1 MSVADPIAKVVDS
14 SIVTAEVRVAL
25 ERLRELAGELAAALF
40 DPEADDEA
48 VDRAGALLLDIG
60 PSAVEP
66 LVARLRADPRRGRDV
81 AAAVLCEMGE
91 PAVEALI
98 ACFTH
103 ENADVRA
110 TAAFLFTTLRD
121 PAGRAEL
128 PLIDL
133 LDDPDELVRQ
143 SAAYALGTQDSHR
156 SVPRL
161 IALATRPVQ
170 MPSRDADED
179 AWADAYPFDTCAA
192 VDALGQL
199 GDLRAVR
206 PLLFLIESQG
216 AEGPIYEEAVRAL
229 ALIGDPRGAQAV
241 RQAFEA
247 TRTEAAFADVLAA
260 MFGIASV
267 DDLSDLAES
276 EDAVTRRAVCE
287 ELIRLASPRS
297 APTVAALLVDP
308 DDEVRMAARE
318 ALGRT
323 ADDALVKEIVAG
335 LESPSVDARA
345 AAVELLPVLLA
356 WSE

>member
-1 MSVADPIAKVVDS
+1 VADPIAKVVDA
-14 SIVTAEVRVAL
+14 SIVTAEVRVTL
-25 ERLRELAGELAAALF
+25 ERLRELADEVAAMLF
-40 DPEADDEA
+40 DPDADDEA
-48 VDRAGALLLDIG
+48 VDRAGSLLLDIG

-66 LVARLRADPRRGRDV
+66 LVKRLCSDPRRGRDV

-91 PAVEALI
+91 PAVEALL

-103 ENADVRA
+103 EDADVRA
-110 TAAFLFTTLRD
+110 TAAFLFTALRD
-121 PAGRAEL
+121 PGGRAVR
-128 PLIDL
+128 PLIEL

-143 SAAYALGTQDSHR
+143 SAAYALGTQDSHKA
-156 SVPRL
+156 VPQL

-170 MPSRDADED
+170 MPPHDADDE
-179 AWADAYPFDTCAA
+179 AWADAYPYDTCAA

-229 ALIGDPRGAQAV
+229 GIIGDPRGAQAV

-267 DDLSDLAES
+267 DDLTDLAES
-276 EDAVTRRAVCE
+276 EDPVTRRSVCE
-287 ELIRLASPRS
+287 ELIRLGSPRS

-323 ADDALVKEIVAG
+323 AADAVVEEIVVG
-335 LESPSVDARA
+335 LEDPSVDVRSMAID
-345 AAVELLPVLLA
+345 LLPVLLA

>member
-1 MSVADPIAKVVDS
+1 MADPIAKVVDS
-14 SIVTAEVRVAL
+14 SIVTAEVRVTL
-25 ERLRELAGELAAALF
+25 ERLRALAGEVAAMLF

-48 VDRAGALLLDIG
+48 VDRAGGLLLDIG

-66 LVARLRADPRRGRDV
+66 LVQRLCADPRRGRDV

-91 PAVEALI
+91 PAVEALLT
-98 ACFTH
+98 CFTH
-103 ENADVRA
+103 EEADVRA
-110 TAAFLFTTLRD
+110 TAAFLFTALRD
-121 PAGRAEL
+121 PAGSSER
-128 PLIDL
+128 PLIEL

-143 SAAYALGTQDSHR
+143 SAAYALGSQDSHR
-156 SVPRL
+156 AVPRL

-170 MPSRDADED
+170 MPPHDADDE
-179 AWADAYPFDTCAA
+179 AWADAYPYDTCAA

-206 PLLFLIESQG
+206 PLLFLVESQG

-229 ALIGDPRGAQAV
+229 GLIGDPRGAQAV

-260 MFGIASV
+260 MFGVGAV

-276 EDAVTRRAVCE
+276 DDTITRRSVCE
-287 ELIRLASPRS
+287 ELIRLGSPRAAAS
-297 APTVAALLVDP
+297 VASLLTDP
-308 DDEVRMAARE
+308 DEDVRMVARE

-323 ADDALVKEIVAG
+323 ADAAVVDEIVAG
-335 LESPSVDARA
+335 LEDPSVDVRSM
-345 AAVELLPVLLA
+345 AVELMPVLLA